1 MFVDPLPTVSP
12 CPIICCAGPVRSPGP
27 KPSPDRVPGPAR
39 PLPAGTNKAGSK
51 RDPTEPMDGYVKVTT
66 HSKDTKELNRLAL
79 CQRLGAHSR
88 NGEMVWVVKFSL
100 DGQYVSHGMRVPLP

>member
-1 MFVDPLPTVSP
+1 
-12 CPIICCAGPVRSPGP
+12 
-27 KPSPDRVPGPAR
+27 
-39 PLPAGTNKAGSK
+39 
-51 RDPTEPMDGYVKVTT
+51 MDGYVKVTT